1 MQGTARQEQR
11 IPQGNPPGAGSN
23 ALRTSAIDQAMHGR
37 FRAALALTDLGRKA
51 LHERIPGLSAS
62 AIGGRRPGIDGA
74 DPGWSV

>member
-11 IPQGNPPGAGSN
+11 IPQGNPPNAGSST
-23 ALRTSAIDQAMHGR
+23 LQTSAIDQVMHGR

-62 AIGGRRPGIDGA
+62 AIGGRRPAIDGV
-74 DPGWSV
+74 DTGFSV